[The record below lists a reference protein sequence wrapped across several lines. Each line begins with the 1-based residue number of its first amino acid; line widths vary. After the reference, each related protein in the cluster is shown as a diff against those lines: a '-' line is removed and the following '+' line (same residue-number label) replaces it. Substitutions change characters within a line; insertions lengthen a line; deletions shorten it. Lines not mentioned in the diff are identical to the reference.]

1 MALLRFNGF
10 IKNIKYEPQFTED
23 LHVYNYNSF
32 NANTCSTYGLIKLG
46 PNDNIVYAK
55 WVTPKR
61 TRSYPFARLYNI
73 YGFNSNKI
81 TIIPIIKDEGA
92 GSGNNDRINA
102 ITFYWMNLLNI
113 YIILAWYENAE
124 KKPDSDN
131 LITNQKFNNEFIK
144 QKILEITK
152 SKMTALHWN
161 TEHFE
166 KDFEYVWKK
175 SVQSYE
181 RISKENKVKLHSAE
195 NHRKRLEKFKKN
207 RKFNLDVFKDYTLQ
221 RSKEARMREIKT
233 IHELES
239 LSEGNKAIINVYN
252 YLGGIYYLTAD
263 EVFLENDVFVIQESK
278 NSSTSKLTSKDDIK
292 DGLFKLILYSNMEK
306 LEFNNK
312 KVEFKT
318 RLKLT
323 GNIQGNLLL
332 PNSKE
337 DIRFFIDQN
346 QFKKNQKEIIYR
358 LNDESKINNLEIH
371 IGTNQPKKNKKRYL
385 KIDEY
390 L

>member
-1 MALLRFNGF
+1 
-10 IKNIKYEPQFTED
+10 
-23 LHVYNYNSF
+23 V
-32 NANTCSTYGLIKLG
+32 
-46 PNDNIVYAK
+46 
-55 WVTPKR
+55 
-61 TRSYPFARLYNI
+61 
-73 YGFNSNKI
+73 
-81 TIIPIIKDEGA
+81 
-92 GSGNNDRINA
+92 
-102 ITFYWMNLLNI
+102 
-113 YIILAWYENAE
+113 
-124 KKPDSDN
+124 
-131 LITNQKFNNEFIK
+131 
-144 QKILEITK
+144 
-152 SKMTALHWN
+152 WN
-161 TEHFE
+161 
-166 KDFEYVWKK
+166 K
-175 SVQSYE
+175 SVESYE

-195 NHRKRLEKFKKN
+195 NHRKRLLKFKKN
-207 RKFNLDVFKDYTLQ
+207 GKFNLDVFKEYTLQ

-239 LSEGNKAIINVYN
+239 LSEGNKAIFNVYN

-306 LEFNNK
+306 LEYNNK

-371 IGTNQPKKNKKRYL
+371 IGPNQPKTNKKRYL